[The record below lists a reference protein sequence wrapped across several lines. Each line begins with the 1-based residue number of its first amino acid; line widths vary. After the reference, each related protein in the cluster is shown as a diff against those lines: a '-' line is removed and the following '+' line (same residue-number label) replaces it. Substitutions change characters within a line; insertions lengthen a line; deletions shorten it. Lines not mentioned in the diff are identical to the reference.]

1 MSLGRGR
8 SRVASLSR
16 AAEEANRWGAMRNGT
31 AIGLVLLL
39 AVIIG
44 AAVFQLFLAL
54 G

>member
-1 MSLGRGR
+1 
-8 SRVASLSR
+8 
-16 AAEEANRWGAMRNGT
+16 MRNGT

-44 AAVFQLFLAL
+44 AAAFQLFLAL